1 MEHNPRHFHS
11 ELAGFGEQGSTVKL
25 EPGRG
30 CSECLII
37 AGREARTEL
46 VGIRTGLAAR
56 IELVVTPNPARPC
69 PYGTVQGRR
78 SKKHTSHEQIRTGKQ
93 IICIT
98 EQRRAARLRGGLAT
112 VFERDQHQRANR
124 KGKKRKGKER
134 KGKEGREREGKE
146 RKGKEI
152 AIHQRIL
159 FRKKNKN
166 VKGKRKRVG

>member
-1 MEHNPRHFHS
+1 MKHNQRHSHS

-98 EQRRAARLRGGLAT
+98 EQRRAACLGGGLAT

-124 KGKKRKGKER
+124 KGKKRKGKGR
-134 KGKEGREREGKE
+134 KGKERKGREREGKE
-146 RKGKEI
+146 RRSQYTNE
-152 AIHQRIL
+152 
-159 FRKKNKN
+159 FCF
-166 VKGKRKRVG
+166 GKRTKT

>member
-1 MEHNPRHFHS
+1 M
-11 ELAGFGEQGSTVKL
+11 
-25 EPGRG
+25 
-30 CSECLII
+30 
-37 AGREARTEL
+37 ARTEL

-56 IELVVTPNPARPC
+56 TELVVTPSPARPC

-134 KGKEGREREGKE
+134 KGKERRKGKEKVKEKGKE
-146 RKGKEI
+146 RKGKE
-152 AIHQRIL
+152 
-159 FRKKNKN
+159 K
-166 VKGKRKRVG
+166 KGKEKEKERNFKTALELF